1 MTLVSFTE
9 RSIFFRIYAGLLLV
23 CLSVAFFA
31 YLLVDTIN
39 QERAQSYRET
49 VATGVFYLIGQGAIH
64 QETNAQK
71 NYWLND
77 ISALFGSNFEIIPM
91 DAIEF
96 KARETPGLLS
106 CRLKRQKLLYGTI
119 LTPINQHFTIV
130 LRVLM
135 RF

>member
-1 MTLVSFTE
+1 M
-9 RSIFFRIYAGLLLV
+9 
-23 CLSVAFFA
+23 
-31 YLLVDTIN
+31 VDTIN

-49 VATGVFYLIGQGAIH
+49 VATGVFLFDWSRCHSSKNQRPK
-64 QETNAQK
+64 K

-77 ISALFGSNFEIIPM
+77 ISALFGSNFEIIPI

-96 KARETPGLLS
+96 KAREMRRIEEAKNCCT
-106 CRLKRQKLLYGTI
+106 GTI

>member
-1 MTLVSFTE
+1 M
-9 RSIFFRIYAGLLLV
+9 
-23 CLSVAFFA
+23 
-31 YLLVDTIN
+31 
-39 QERAQSYRET
+39 
-49 VATGVFYLIGQGAIH
+49 IGQGAIH

-96 KARETPGLLS
+96 KAREM
-106 CRLKRQKLLYGTI
+106 RRIEEAKLLYGTI